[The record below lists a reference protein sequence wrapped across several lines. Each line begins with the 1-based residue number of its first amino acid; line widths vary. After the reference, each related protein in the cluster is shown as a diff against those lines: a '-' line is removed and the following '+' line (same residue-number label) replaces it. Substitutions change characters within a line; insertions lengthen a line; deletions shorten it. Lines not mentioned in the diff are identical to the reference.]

1 MTQPWEFEEPVAQ
14 GDRFTAEEAQN
25 RRLIVVPTEYV
36 PQIRTARGDIVDAIR
51 INVVNLDDQANTY
64 WGALWFGNK
73 LIQTFK
79 SKIGKLF
86 LGYISKQQVG
96 GGFSGWVFTSLT
108 ADQATTTMAQR
119 FLAANPQFM
128 ETCQG
133 DVRMAQANAARPQPA
148 MQPQQQQQQQGQWQQ
163 AGGGYEVRN
172 QFQAPSQQ
180 QRWPQP
186 ASQPPP
192 PPAPPQWG
200 NQQQAGPPPVTPP
213 LPPLPPQT
221 QADPWPQPP
230 GQAQLQGNGQP
241 PGVIP
246 DPTDQAPG
254 SPAPVGSSVMER
266 LRAQRDA
273 QQSSPPA
280 QDPSQLPF

>member
-148 MQPQQQQQQQGQWQQ
+148 MQPQQQQQGQWQQ

-266 LRAQRDA
+266 LRAQRDQGLVGEA
-273 QQSSPPA
+273 TA